1 MFDFEEMENDRKAY
15 EISEHISQIL
25 TLIGEDVNREGLL
38 KTPTRVAKVLEYLTM
53 GSNQEK
59 DIETLLSSAL
69 YTHEYNEMVLIK
81 DIEFYS
87 LCEHHMLPFFGKAHI
102 AYIPDGKVIGLSK
115 IPRLVDMY
123 ARRLQIQE
131 RLTMQIKDA
140 LQKNLEPKGVAV
152 LIQASHMCMMVRG
165 VQKQQSTT
173 VTSALSGDFLTDS
186 KTRDEFMHLVFG
198 RL

>member
-1 MFDFEEMENDRKAY
+1 MFDFEEMENDRKA
-15 EISEHISQIL
+15 IQIAEHISQIL

-53 GSNQEK
+53 GSSQER
-59 DIETLLSSAL
+59 EVEVLLSSAL

-87 LCEHHMLPFFGKAHI
+87 LCEHHMLPFFGRAHI
-102 AYIPDGKVIGLSK
+102 AYMPDGKVIGLSK
-115 IPRLVDMY
+115 IPRLVDLY

-131 RLTMQIKDA
+131 RMTMQIKDA
-140 LQKNLEPKGVAV
+140 LQKHLEPKGVAV

-173 VTSALSGDFLTDS
+173 VTSALSGEFLTDF
-186 KTRDEFMHLVFG
+186 KTREEFMHLVSG
-198 RL
+198 KL